1 MSIRS
6 SAAFSVLHSAV
17 VALGLFAAAVP
28 AVAQLDAIS
37 EEARKDPFILIR
49 LAALSLETPEEQG
62 EALSGLVQAELARG
76 DLEEATRELDR
87 ITDGY
92 WRAAALIKL
101 ADYEAEKKRAA
112 PALNALNEAMRA
124 AGKARDNPET
134 EKLIREIAVRR
145 NALGDEAGAVTTTKL
160 IRDTKLRIETLLEIG
175 RPALHDKSSKGNKAA
190 LIEASRQTRAI
201 KDDEPEVARLLLI
214 IGEAQSRI
222 GDATQADKTLGEARR
237 MILQSEFTGR
247 EQALAEL
254 AAAETEAGDQTRAM
268 VLVRSIAD
276 PERRVRALGSVARAI
291 GEGGNIDAAVTLF
304 TFAEETATGIEDER
318 LRYSLLTHLVV
329 EQTRAGRLA
338 DAFKTA
344 GLIRKKREQAEALA
358 RMGHVLLEREKYTEA
373 LKLTDYIPYLGLR
386 GLIFSPIALA
396 TGNRGEH
403 TEASALLARALE
415 PVQEPSDPDL
425 QEQALNEVLDTQILV
440 GDPETSQALFERA
453 RSLIDSLP
461 DGLGRVRLLTLLA
474 RAHAQSADKEKATQ
488 VIDAASRITWGKS
501 GDPDYPRSVAR
512 IVEALLASDRLLEAF
527 DMASRIPDTDAID
540 EVRLSQTPRNRSL
553 TLVAQQAARIGKVE
567 LAIRAARKIRDPAS
581 RAAALGAVA
590 IGISHS

>member
-6 SAAFSVLHSAV
+6 SAAFSILRSAA
-17 VALGLFAAAVP
+17 VALCLIATALP

-76 DLEEATRELDR
+76 DPQEATRELGR

-92 WRAAALIKL
+92 WRAASLIKL
-101 ADYEAEKKRAA
+101 ADYESEKKRAA
-112 PALNALNEAMRA
+112 PALSALDDAMRA

-145 NALGDEAGAVTTTKL
+145 NALGDEAGAVAATKL
-160 IRDTKLRIETLLEIG
+160 IRDRKLRIETLLEIG
-175 RPALHDKSSKGNKAA
+175 RPSPHDKNSKGNKAA

-201 KDDEPEVARLLLI
+201 KDDEAEVARLLLI
-214 IGEAQSRI
+214 IGEAQTRL
-222 GDATQADKTLGEARR
+222 GDAKQSDKTLGEARR
-237 MILQSEFTGR
+237 IILQSEFTGR

-291 GEGGNIDAAVTLF
+291 GEKGNMDAAVTLF
-304 TFAEETATGIEDER
+304 TFAVETATGIEEET

-329 EQTRAGRLA
+329 EQARTGRLA

-358 RMGHVLLEREKYTEA
+358 QMGHVLLEQEKYSEA

-386 GLIFSPIALA
+386 GIIFAQVALA
-396 TGNRGEH
+396 TGKRGEH

-415 PVQEPSDPDL
+415 SVREPSDPDL

-453 RSLIDSLP
+453 RNLIDSLP
-461 DGLGRVRLLTLLA
+461 EGLGRVRLLTLLA

-527 DMASRIPDTDAID
+527 NTASRIPDTDVVA
-540 EVRLSQTPRNRSL
+540 EARLSQTPRNRSL
-553 TLVAQQAARIGKVE
+553 TLVAQEAARIGKVE

-590 IGISHS
+590 IGISPS

>member
-6 SAAFSVLHSAV
+6 SAASSILRSAA
-17 VALGLFAAAVP
+17 VALCLIAAVTP
-28 AVAQLDAIS
+28 AAAQLDAIS

-76 DLEEATRELDR
+76 DLQEATKELSR

-92 WRAAALIKL
+92 WQAASLIKL
-101 ADYEAEKKRAA
+101 ADYQIEKKRKTEALA
-112 PALNALNEAMRA
+112 ALNDAIGA
-124 AGKARDNPET
+124 AAKARENPET
-134 EKLIREIAVRR
+134 EHLVREIAVRR

-175 RPALHDKSSKGNKAA
+175 RPSLQDKTSKGNKGA
-190 LIEASRQTRAI
+190 LIEASRQTRTI

-214 IGEAQSRI
+214 IGEAQTRL
-222 GDATQADKTLGEARR
+222 GDTKQADATLSEARR

-291 GEGGNIDAAVTLF
+291 GEGGNMDAAVTLF
-304 TFAEETATGIEDER
+304 TFAIETTTGIEDET
-318 LRYSLLTHLVV
+318 LRNSLLTHLVV
-329 EQTRAGRLA
+329 EQARTGRLA

-344 GLIRKKREQAEALA
+344 GLIRKKRAQAEALA
-358 RMGHVLLEREKYTEA
+358 KMGHVLLEQQKYDDA

-386 GLIFSPIALA
+386 GLIFAPVALA

-415 PVQEPSDPDL
+415 PVREPSDPEL
-425 QEQALNEVLDTQILV
+425 QEQALNDVLATQILV
-440 GDPETSQALFERA
+440 GDPETSQALFDRA
-453 RSLIDSLP
+453 RNLIDSLP
-461 DGLGRVRLLTLLA
+461 DGLGRVRLLTFLA
-474 RAHAQSADKEKATQ
+474 RALAQNADKEKATQ

-527 DMASRIPDTDAID
+527 NTASRIPDTDAIT
-540 EVRLSQTPRNRSL
+540 EIRLSQTPRNRLL
-553 TLVAQQAARIGKVE
+553 TLVAQAAAKIGKVE

-590 IGISHS
+590 VGISHS